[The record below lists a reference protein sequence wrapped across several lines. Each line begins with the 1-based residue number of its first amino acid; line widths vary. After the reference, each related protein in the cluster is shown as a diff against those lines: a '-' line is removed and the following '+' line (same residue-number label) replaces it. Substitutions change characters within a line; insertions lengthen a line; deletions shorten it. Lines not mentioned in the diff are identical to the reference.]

1 MVMER
6 FGCALG
12 LVGVCLAGCDVT
24 LNKLL
29 FIFSVTIEGFCYSG
43 HALSLL
49 DMSPEYAGTLM
60 GISNTVSSLTGF
72 LTPMVVGALTDGNNT
87 LHQWRI
93 VFGITAIILLI
104 ETFVFIFF
112 ATADKQDWAEQV
124 SSEEVSNVPKK
135 QAQKRNKYTQQNKKY
150 VSKQIDSM

>member
-1 MVMER
+1 
-6 FGCALG
+6 
-12 LVGVCLAGCDVT
+12 
-24 LNKLL
+24 
-29 FIFSVTIEGFCYSG
+29 
-43 HALSLL
+43 
-49 DMSPEYAGTLM
+49 M

-124 SSEEVSNVPKK
+124 SSEEISNVPKE
-135 QAQKRNKYTQQNKKY
+135 QAQKRSKYSPLN
-150 VSKQIDSM
+150 

>member
-1 MVMER
+1 MVYASKLRKTVMEAGL
-6 FGCALG
+6 GCALG

-124 SSEEVSNVPKK
+124 SSEEISNVPKK
-135 QAQKRNKYTQQNKKY
+135 QAQKRSKYSPFN
-150 VSKQIDSM
+150 